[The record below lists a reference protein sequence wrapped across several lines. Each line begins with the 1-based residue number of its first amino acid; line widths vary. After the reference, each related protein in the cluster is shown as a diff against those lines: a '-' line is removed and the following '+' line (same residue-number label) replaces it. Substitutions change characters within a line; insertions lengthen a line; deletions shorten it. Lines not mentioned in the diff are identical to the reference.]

1 MIIDMNNFGS
11 EYELIIGFIYRL
23 KYFLGLLQFASQVTN
38 NLQNFDSTEQNN
50 FDETEIT
57 QNFPNNDSL
66 HFPKSS

>member
-1 MIIDMNNFGS
+1 MTIDMNNFGS

-57 QNFPNNDSL
+57 PNFPNKL
-66 HFPKSS
+66 CFK

>member
-23 KYFLGLLQFASQVTN
+23 KYFWGLLQFASQVTN

-57 QNFPNNDSL
+57 PNFPNNGSL
-66 HFPKSS
+66 DFPKFS